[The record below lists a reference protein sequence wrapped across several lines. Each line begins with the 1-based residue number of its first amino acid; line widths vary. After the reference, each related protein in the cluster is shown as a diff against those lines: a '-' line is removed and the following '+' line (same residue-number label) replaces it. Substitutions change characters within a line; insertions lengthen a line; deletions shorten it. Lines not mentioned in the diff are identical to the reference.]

1 MFSPV
6 GLFYRGEASPKEDET
21 NEAEAPRPAAPEA
34 PEAPEGPEA
43 GGAASGGG
51 KSPFSRGDEWMIN
64 GLVECGDAK
73 GYYIVGITGL
83 SINNQEFHGI

>member
-6 GLFYRGEASPKEDET
+6 GLFYRGKASPKEDET

-43 GGAASGGG
+43 GGVASGGG

-73 GYYIVGITGL
+73 GYYIVGLTPSGVKH
-83 SINNQEFHGI
+83 SNRSV